1 VKLFYRV
8 CSLFLLLLPGP
19 LLIGQTPELSAD
31 EPISF
36 NADEGLLI
44 ATGNAVFNDENTTVE
59 AEVIRYS
66 RENEQIEAVGNV
78 RVTRKGLRLL
88 AEQVTY
94 DARTKA
100 FSATNFRAGYPPLF
114 IEGDFFAGNLDQVDF
129 SRVSVYFREPVQSA
143 PKLSVREGSW
153 QVDEYLKGRGLS
165 INALGGIGI
174 PLPGITYTFGKPTI
188 EVDASIGY
196 RNQLGAYAQSY
207 WLYPFSQS
215 LAAGTNF
222 DIYSRR
228 GVLIGPAF
236 RYEQPDGRVTAFL
249 NSGWI
254 HDHAFEERGVDLLGN
269 RIDQDRGFADFGL
282 AARDESGSLQFQ
294 TRGTFLSDSEVLR
307 DFRSDIYADRYQPD
321 TFAEF
326 TWQQSNFLL
335 NLLARS
341 QINDY
346 YTTVERLPE
355 LRAEWLP
362 KELGQTGIFLQAT
375 ASATRYR
382 IASAFVP
389 GVSFPPAPL
398 GLGRRS
404 IFPSQ
409 SSGFDIPPPPDFL
422 PPPPPQ
428 EILDQILDSLA
439 GLPSTPTPVNPAQV
453 ERSLFRGEF
462 HNRLDATAT
471 LTRPFHGPAGTRLIL
486 RAGTRWTHYEQEG
499 TSRKDERF
507 MGELGFDLSQTLA
520 RTFSVD
526 WDRFNIDRL
535 RHEST
540 LSLKYRWHP
549 WDEDKLDSP
558 NLDVYQYHARPPLLD
573 LADIWYVDQLRDWN
587 VARLG
592 WEHRLLAA
600 EGDSGYRDFLSLNF
614 YQDFLFSAEEPEEE
628 WDAFYTQL
636 VFDPVPWFGLQLSHK
651 YLPEDTRTE
660 AYFLRT
666 ILRSSD
672 LWSLGLQVEYL
683 EGAIEQY
690 ELAAR
695 YRLSEDIGLLASW
708 HYDSRLNAW
717 TEQRYGFTRRFGNV
731 WQLELYITLTDEN
744 DREDDFSIGARLN
757 WLSF

>member
-1 VKLFYRV
+1 VKPFYRV
-8 CSLFLLLLPGP
+8 CSLFFLLLPSP

-31 EPISF
+31 SPISF
-36 NADEGLLI
+36 NADDGLLI

-59 AEVIRYS
+59 ADVIRYS

-78 RVTRKGLRLL
+78 RVTRMGLRLL
-88 AEQVTY
+88 AQQITY

-114 IEGDFFAGNLDQVDF
+114 IEGDYFAGNLDQVDF

-153 QVDEYLKGRGLS
+153 LVDEYLKGSGIS
-165 INALGGIGI
+165 IKALGGIGL

-215 LAAGTNF
+215 WAAGTNF

-236 RYEQPDGRVTAFL
+236 RYEQPDGRVSGFL

-254 HDHAFEERGVDLLGN
+254 HDHSSEYRGDDILGN
-269 RIDQDRGFADFGL
+269 RIEQDRGFADFGL

-294 TRGTFLSDSEVLR
+294 ARGTLLSDSEVMR
-307 DFRSDIYADRYQPD
+307 DFRSDLYNDRYQPD

-335 NLLARS
+335 NVIARS

-346 YTTVERLPE
+346 YTMVERLPE
-355 LRAEWLP
+355 VRAEWLP
-362 KELGQTGIFLQAT
+362 KELGKTGFYLQAT

-382 IASAFVP
+382 LASAFIP
-389 GVSFPPAPL
+389 GISFPSAPL
-398 GLGRRS
+398 GLGRS
-404 IFPSQ
+404 FPPPFSPA
-409 SSGFDIPPPPDFL
+409 DIPAVPDFL

-428 EILDQILDSLA
+428 EILDQIRDSLA
-439 GLPSTPTPVNPAQV
+439 GRDPDFSPRNPRQV
-453 ERSLFRGEF
+453 ERSLLREPF

-471 LTRPFHGPAGTRLIL
+471 LTRPFYGPVGTSLIL

-499 TSRKDERF
+499 SSQRDERF

-526 WDRFNIDRL
+526 WERFNIERL

-540 LSLKYRWHP
+540 LFLKYRWHP
-549 WDEDKLDSP
+549 WDEEKLDAP
-558 NLDVYQYHARPPLLD
+558 LLDVYQYSARPPLLD
-573 LADIWYVDQLRDWN
+573 LADIWYIDQLRDWS

-600 EGDSGYRDFLSLNF
+600 EAGSAYRDFLSLSF
-614 YQDFLFSAEEPEEE
+614 YQDFLLSADESEEE

-636 VFDPVPWFGLQLSHK
+636 AFNPVPWFSMQLSHK
-651 YLPEDTRTE
+651 YIPEDTRTE

-672 LWSLGLQVEYL
+672 LWSLGLQIEYL

-690 ELAAR
+690 ELDGR
-695 YRLSEDIGLLASW
+695 YRLTEDIGLLASW

-717 TEQRYGFTRRFGNV
+717 TEQRYGLTRRFGNV

-744 DREDDFSIGARLN
+744 EREDDFSVGARLN

>member
-1 VKLFYRV
+1 MKPFYRL
-8 CSLFLLLLPGP
+8 CSLFLP
-19 LLIGQTPELSAD
+19 LLAAAAVSAQTPELSAD
-31 EPISF
+31 APIAF
-36 NADEGLLI
+36 DAEEGLLI

-66 RENEQIEAVGNV
+66 RDNEQIEAVGNV
-78 RVTRKGLRLL
+78 RVTRQGLRLL
-88 AEQVTY
+88 AEQITY

-143 PKLSVREGSW
+143 PKISVREGSW
-153 QVDEYLKGRGLS
+153 KVDEYLKGRGLS

-188 EVDASIGY
+188 EVDASVGY
-196 RNQLGAYAQSY
+196 RNSLGAYAQSY

-228 GVLIGPAF
+228 GVLIGPAI
-236 RYEQPDGRVTAFL
+236 RYEQPDGLVSGFF

-254 HDHAFEERGVDLLGN
+254 HDHSFDDRDVDILGK
-269 RIDQDRGFADFGL
+269 RIEQDRWFADFGL
-282 AARDESGSLQFQ
+282 AARDESGRLQFQ
-294 TRGTFLSDSEVLR
+294 ARGTQLSDSEVVR
-307 DFRSDIYADRYQPD
+307 DFRSDLYVDRFQPD
-321 TFAEF
+321 AFAEF

-335 NLLARS
+335 NLFARS

-346 YTTVERLPE
+346 YTVVERLPE
-355 LRAEWLP
+355 LRAEYLP
-362 KELGQTGIFLQAT
+362 RELGKTGLYLQAS

-382 IASAFVP
+382 LASAFIP
-389 GVSFPPAPL
+389 GISFPSAPL
-398 GLGRRS
+398 GLG
-404 IFPSQ
+404 Q
-409 SSGFDIPPPPDFL
+409 SDIPPPPTSL
-422 PPPPPQ
+422 PPRPPLD
-428 EILDQILDSLA
+428 ILNQIRESM
-439 GLPSTPTPVNPAQV
+439 GLPPLTSLPPREDPS
-453 ERSLFRGEF
+453 RSLIRGDF

-471 LTRPFHGPAGTRLIL
+471 LTRPFHGPAGTSLVL
-486 RAGTRWTHYEQEG
+486 RAGSRWTHYEQEG
-499 TSRKDERF
+499 SNLRDERF

-520 RTFSVD
+520 RTFTVD
-526 WDRFNIDRL
+526 WERFNIDRL

-540 LSLKYRWHP
+540 LLLKYRWHP
-549 WDEDKLDSP
+549 WEADKLDAP
-558 NLDVYQYHARPPLLD
+558 LLDAYQYRARPPLLD
-573 LADIWYVDQLRDWN
+573 LADIWYIDQLRDWN

-614 YQDFLFSAEEPEEE
+614 YQDFLFSADASEEE
-628 WDAFYTQL
+628 WDAFYTQ
-636 VFDPVPWFGLQLSHK
+636 VDFNPVPWFGMELSHK

-672 LWSLGLQVEYL
+672 LWSLRLQVEYL

-690 ELAAR
+690 ELDGR

-708 HYDSRLNAW
+708 HYDSRLDAW
-717 TEQRYGFTRRFGNV
+717 TAQRYGVTRRFGNV

-744 DREDDFSIGARLN
+744 DREDDFSVGARLN